1 MHTCN
6 HFRCNKFYSTVSRA
20 PLPWHQKT
28 IKVHRS
34 VTRWTKQKNQ
44 SPFFVPPSKS
54 RDCLMQ
60 LHSAVQSPQMFQ
72 TEIVDNDDHTVHNL
86 IWESPRRVGWGNS
99 QEVSAFQLSAFII
112 QLSVCGV
119 CVYVVSCTSGRCV
132 VSVMM
137 PSGSGNRPLK
147 LLLCSTSTMVDRFT

>member
-60 LHSAVQSPQMFQ
+60 LHSVLQSPQMFQ
-72 TEIVDNDDHTVHNL
+72 SEIVDNDDHTVCNL
-86 IWESPRRVGWGNS
+86 IWESPRRVSWGSS

-112 QLSVCGV
+112 HSAAFSFQ
-119 CVYVVSCTSGRCV
+119 CVGCACTLWVVLQEGALYPLWCLRVEEQTVETAV
-132 VSVMM
+132 V
-137 PSGSGNRPLK
+137 
-147 LLLCSTSTMVDRFT
+147 